1 MNVLERVRGS
11 GSAMGTGCLGKVG
24 MQPGLVDGWMEFPPL
39 GKPCLIR
46 VQGIIE
52 LGRGDRF

>member
-11 GSAMGTGCLGKVG
+11 GSAMGTGCLG

-46 VQGIIE
+46 VQGKIE

>member
-11 GSAMGTGCLGKVG
+11 GSAMGTGCLG
-24 MQPGLVDGWMEFPPL
+24 MQPGLVDGWMEFHPL